1 MPMAPAKITRN
12 TKNSNGVSS
21 SLSGGTSI
29 HSAAKMTGVT
39 ARRAAIPAVG
49 RAPQVQPRFNPRA
62 ARSAAQ
68 CHEAFSRRPDD
79 QHVGW
84 GVAAPGGR
92 A

>member
-39 ARRAAIPAVG
+39 AGRAAIPGVGSSAASAAAASTDGGAVG
-49 RAPQVQPRFNPRA
+49 
-62 ARSAAQ
+62 
-68 CHEAFSRRPDD
+68 
-79 QHVGW
+79 G
-84 GVAAPGGR
+84 
-92 A
+92 